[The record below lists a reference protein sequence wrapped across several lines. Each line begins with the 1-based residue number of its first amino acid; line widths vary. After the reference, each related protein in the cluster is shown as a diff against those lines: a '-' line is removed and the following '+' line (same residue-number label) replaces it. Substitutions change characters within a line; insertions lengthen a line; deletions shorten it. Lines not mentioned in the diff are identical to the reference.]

1 VLCITM
7 TSSRNNRTAKRSQRR
22 RNRPDVHNTLRR
34 SVDLPPLSA
43 RPRVTHTYRFAAD
56 NALSAVDITEKDL
69 LAAMGSICTVGN
81 TTLRSVFY
89 SIKLHSVEMWST
101 AGTVGGISSMT
112 LEWGSD
118 ASVANTNL
126 LITDASISSAYP
138 CHIFAKP
145 PQGSFA
151 SFWMDATNDNIVFTV
166 STDSACVM
174 DVNISG
180 ILLDGSVS
188 SATVTVGTASLGVMY
203 YPPLDGSTDKL
214 LPVGLNTAT

>member
-1 VLCITM
+1 
-7 TSSRNNRTAKRSQRR
+7 
-22 RNRPDVHNTLRR
+22 
-34 SVDLPPLSA
+34 
-43 RPRVTHTYRFAAD
+43 
-56 NALSAVDITEKDL
+56 
-69 LAAMGSICTVGN
+69 
-81 TTLRSVFY
+81 
-89 SIKLHSVEMWST
+89 MWST

-118 ASVANTNL
+118 APVANTNKL
-126 LITDASISSAYP
+126 VSDASISSAYP
-138 CHIFAKP
+138 CHIYAKP
-145 PQGSFA
+145 PPGSFA

-174 DVNISG
+174 DVNLTG
-180 ILLDGSVS
+180 ILLDGSTS

>member
-1 VLCITM
+1 MATK
-7 TSSRNNRTAKRSQRR
+7 RNANQPR
-22 RNRPDVHNTLRR
+22 RNKRRGDIHNTLRR
-34 SVDLPPLSA
+34 SVDLPTLAA
-43 RPRVTHTYRFAAD
+43 RPMMNHTYRFAAD

-69 LAAMGSICTVGN
+69 LACMGAICTVAN
-81 TTLRSVFY
+81 TTLRSVYY
-89 SIKLHSVEMWST
+89 SVKLHSVEMWST

-118 ASVANTNL
+118 APVANTNKL
-126 LITDASISSAYP
+126 VSDASISSAYP
-138 CHIFAKP
+138 CHIYAKP
-145 PQGSFA
+145 PPGSFA

-174 DVNISG
+174 DVNLTG
-180 ILLDGSVS
+180 ILLDGSTS
-188 SATVTVGTASLGVMY
+188 SATVTVGTASLGVLY